1 MESTKAN
8 IFLLFMLGF
17 LTGVFGASVWCFS
30 FFLGVS
36 FLILGALIMF
46 ADLHNSRKKWLFFIL
61 LGIFLGGWRVDHDLK
76 KIYLRTEKEFSGL
89 VLVSKEP
96 ERKNDYQQIEICPLI
111 GGHYNCQEKYL
122 INTVLYPEYQYG
134 DQLEVSCLL
143 KNPENRNEKFNY
155 IRFLAKDNIYQICQK
170 TRIKSKLEGDQKMR
184 LPIGSIIKERIYLFK
199 KSLEDKI
206 NLLFPQPE
214 SGYLAG
220 LLLGGDD
227 RLPKEAAENFR
238 RTGTT
243 HTVAV
248 SGYNITILAQFLM
261 ILGIMIGL
269 WRQQAFYLAVSGIVI
284 FVLAIGAPASAVRA
298 AIMGGLIL
306 WANKKGRLAGSYR
319 LIILAGLIMVVFSP
333 LSLLYDMG
341 FQLSFLATLS
351 IVSIYAPLAEKLG
364 IKNDFSGIRSIFYVT
379 ISAQLGVLGILIYSF
394 ESLSLISLLA
404 NLIILPLVP
413 YIMFFGF
420 LTVLLSFPFFS
431 AAKILTLPVWL
442 ALHLEIKIIE
452 HLAEY
457 SWSIIKIENITW
469 HWLFGYYVFL
479 TLFIIWLKKERKS
492 DR

>member
-17 LTGVFGASVWCFS
+17 LTGVFEASVWHFS
-30 FFLGVS
+30 FLLGICFLM
-36 FLILGALIMF
+36 LGTLIMF
-46 ADLHNSRKKWLFFIL
+46 TDLHNSRKKWLFFII
-61 LGIFLGGWRVDHDLK
+61 LGIFLGGWRVDHNLK
-76 KIYLRTEKEFSGL
+76 KIYPRAEKEFSGL

-96 ERKNDYQQIEICPLI
+96 ERKDDYQQIEVCPLV
-111 GGHYNCQEKYL
+111 GSYYNCQEKYL
-122 INTVLYPEYQYG
+122 INTVLYPGYQYG

-155 IRFLAKDNIYQICQK
+155 VRFLAKDDIYQVCQK
-170 TRIKSKLEGDQKMR
+170 TKIRSKLEGDQKIQ

-206 NLLFPQPE
+206 NLLFPHPE

-261 ILGIMIGL
+261 ISGIAIGL
-269 WRQQAFYLAVSGIVI
+269 WRQQAFYLAISGIVI

-306 WANKKGRLAGSYR
+306 LANKKGRLSNSYR
-319 LIILAGLIMVVFSP
+319 LIILAGSIMVFFSP

-351 IVSIYAPLAEKLG
+351 IVSIYAPLAEKFE
-364 IKNDFSGIRSIFYVT
+364 IKNDFLGLKSIFYVT
-379 ISAQLGVLGILIYSF
+379 ISAQLGVLGILIYNF
-394 ESLSLISLLA
+394 ESFSLISFLA

-420 LTVLLSFPFFS
+420 LTVLLSFLSFS
-431 AAKILTLPVWL
+431 VAKILALPVWL
-442 ALHLEIKIIE
+442 ALHLEMKIIE
-452 HLAEY
+452 HLAKY

-479 TLFIIWLKKERKS
+479 ILFIIWLGKKEKS
-492 DR
+492 V